1 MVPKDDGDLLRDAIA
16 IEREPFCQASV
27 RSGFLFGQP
36 FYSASLSMRSAYLIG
51 ESFYLSDLSFR
62 LAPSVMLFHTST
74 TTRDQNWAHRG

>member
-51 ESFYLSDLSFR
+51 ESFYLSNLSFR
-62 LAPSVMLFHTST
+62 LAQRYVIPHY
-74 TTRDQNWAHRG
+74 HHY